1 LKIKWIIKREIC
13 SSLIKCKA
21 SCGICKRYKDECIF
35 NDPQMEA
42 CIFIVNQ
49 EQAFEAV
56 DVKSA
61 PHAKHTASRT
71 KLA

>member
-1 LKIKWIIKREIC
+1 
-13 SSLIKCKA
+13 
-21 SCGICKRYKDECIF
+21 
-35 NDPQMEA
+35 MEA

-61 PHAKHTASRT
+61 LHAKHTASRT